1 MCQEERSKR
10 GEGGARKREVSEEM
24 IVPGTR
30 SKRGD
35 GCARK
40 REVREE
46 MVVPGRDK

>member
-1 MCQEERSKR
+1 MKEE
-10 GEGGARKREVSEEM
+10 
-24 IVPGTR
+24 R

-46 MVVPGRDK
+46 MVVPGREK